1 MPVHCWPLKSKHNGP
16 RNAKNWSNPTG
27 AYPQRKHP
35 KLPRNAPVN
44 QLNLHLAGDP
54 TNAWWRDESS
64 PVHGRGVSLDGVR
77 VGVRHRSEA
86 AGVAGAGG
94 GGEERKDRLV
104 MGAAPSS
111 LLPLPP
117 SPAGPRWESCKREE
131 SEEVRGWPRGWDGT
145 LMRGP
150 GMLGVKIKMSATHR
164 CHCRGNYLRRQMG
177 PKGSAIPSSTGF
189 NGGMKKVH
197 MHT

>member
-1 MPVHCWPLKSKHNGP
+1 
-16 RNAKNWSNPTG
+16 
-27 AYPQRKHP
+27 
-35 KLPRNAPVN
+35 VN

-117 SPAGPRWESCKREE
+117 SPAGPR
-131 SEEVRGWPRGWDGT
+131 
-145 LMRGP
+145 
-150 GMLGVKIKMSATHR
+150 
-164 CHCRGNYLRRQMG
+164 
-177 PKGSAIPSSTGF
+177 
-189 NGGMKKVH
+189 
-197 MHT
+197 